1 MCGIF
6 ACLNCSNET
15 KTIQNYFNKI
25 RHRGPDESS
34 IVKKGSHVFGF
45 HRLAINDVEN
55 GNQPFETN
63 GLIMICNGEIYNHK
77 TLESNYKLHSQ
88 LTTESDCECII
99 HMFNAGMSSEQIAA
113 QLDAEFAYIVYDEK
127 TNIMY
132 AARDAFGVRPL
143 FWGIKDNMIAFASEM
158 KAINYCDHI
167 EPFLPGHSMTLNL
180 NTTMS
185 STYVKSQFKR
195 YYHFPDMINLFSR
208 EDAMATIRTLFI
220 NAVKKRVMSDRP
232 IGCLLSGGLDSS
244 LVAAVLNKF
253 VPNVH
258 LFSVGLEG
266 SVDVAAAKKVAKFL
280 NNSNHHILTF
290 TVDEGAN
297 AIESV
302 IEQLESYDVTTVRA
316 STPQYLLAKYISTN
330 TDVVVIYSGE
340 GSDELNAGYQYS
352 KRAPNAQE
360 LLYDGKSLLSE
371 LYMFDNLR
379 TDRTTAA
386 WGLEVRVPFL
396 DKEFVNY
403 ILSVNP
409 EFKSCDTNT
418 IEKKLLRDAFVGWL
432 PDEILYRPK
441 EAFSDAVSSKE
452 VSWYKSLQAKI
463 NEVTTDDDL
472 LNHKY
477 TFNPPQTKE
486 ALYYRNIFNKYY
498 SERDHVIS
506 KLWMPKWQT
515 ETLTD
520 PSATVLSCYSV
531 SK

>member
-6 ACLNCSNET
+6 ACLNCT
-15 KTIQNYFNKI
+15 CDAKTVHEYFDKI
-25 RHRGPDESS
+25 KHRGPDDSE

-45 HRLAINDVEN
+45 HRLAINDIEN
-55 GNQPFETN
+55 GNQPFEKN

-77 TLESNYKLHSQ
+77 TIESNHKLKPY
-88 LTTESDCECII
+88 LETKSDCECII
-99 HMFNAGMSSEQIAA
+99 HLFDAGMSSEQIAA
-113 QLDAEFAYIVYDEK
+113 QLDAEFAFVVYDEK
-127 TNIMY
+127 TNTVY

-143 FWGIKDNMIAFASEM
+143 FLGIKDNMIAFASEM
-158 KAINYCDHI
+158 KAINYCDFI

-185 STYVKSQFKR
+185 PTYIKNQYKR
-195 YYHFPDMINLFSR
+195 FYCFPDMINLFGR
-208 EDAMATIRTLFI
+208 EDVLATVRTLFI
-220 NAVKKRVMSDRP
+220 SAVQKRVMSDRP

-280 NNSNHHILTF
+280 NNPNHHILTF

-297 AIESV
+297 V
-302 IEQLESYDVTTVRA
+302 IDDVIRQLESYDVTTVRA

-330 TDVVVIYSGE
+330 TDIVVIYSGE

-352 KRAPNAQE
+352 KRAPNAQQ

-403 ILSVNP
+403 VLSVNP
-409 EFKSCDTNT
+409 EFKVCNAET
-418 IEKKLLRDAFVGWL
+418 IEKKLIRDAFVGWL

-463 NEVTTDDDL
+463 AKVVTDDEL
-472 LNHKY
+472 LNHTY

-486 ALYYRNIFNKYY
+486 ALYYRNVFEDYY
-498 SERDHVIS
+498 SNREHVIS
-506 KLWMPKWQT
+506 KMWMPKWQT
-515 ETLTD
+515 ETTND

>member
-6 ACLNCSNET
+6 ACLNCSCET
-15 KTIQNYFNKI
+15 KTTTDYFDKI
-25 RHRGPDESS
+25 RHRGPDESV

-45 HRLAINDVEN
+45 HRLAINDIEN
-55 GNQPFETN
+55 GNQPFERN
-63 GLIMICNGEIYNHK
+63 GLIMVCNGEIYNHK
-77 TLESNYKLHSQ
+77 TLESNHKLCSQ
-88 LTTESDCECII
+88 LVTKSDCECII

-113 QLDAEFAYIVYDEK
+113 QLDAEFAFIVYDEK
-127 TNIMY
+127 NNNIY

-158 KAINYCDHI
+158 KAINYCDYI

-180 NTTMS
+180 NATMS
-185 STYVKSQFKR
+185 QAYVKSQYKR
-195 YYHFPDMINLFSR
+195 YYYFPDTINLFGR
-208 EDAMATIRTLFI
+208 EDVLVTIRSLFI

-280 NNSNHHILTF
+280 NNSNHHIVTF

-297 AIESV
+297 AIEQV

-316 STPQYLLAKYISTN
+316 STPQYLLAKYISTK
-330 TDVVVIYSGE
+330 TDIVVIYSGE

-409 EFKSCDTNT
+409 EFKSCDANT

-498 SERDHVIS
+498 FGRDHVIS